1 MRYNSTILRQIIDLI
16 KIRDVNSCISR
27 YSGDW
32 HGRQYQSWDNL
43 LTLLSVH
50 IININSLRELETVL
64 KVNWAKLYH
73 LGIKAHKRSTIS
85 DGIRR
90 IDYRIYEKLFY
101 KTLERYQK
109 LTVNKRKK
117 FRFKNPLKL
126 IDSTVVNIGL
136 GVVDWGRYA
145 KSKGA
150 IKLHYEYDLNRDIPG
165 FITITDKDASDCRI
179 GKSNFRLKPDSIY
192 CFDRGYNDYKW
203 FYSFEDKGAYF
214 ITRLK
219 KDADYKVLGQHKQI
233 SGKDK
238 RVGLLYDLEINFK
251 GYIKDNNKKLR
262 LVGYIDQETKIEYQ
276 FLTNHFELDAYTVTQ
291 IYKARWN
298 IEIFFKWIKQNLKI
312 KTFLGMNTNAILS
325 QIWVAMIYFLCL
337 SFVKYQTKYKNT
349 LFYLHKIIKSVLFYR
364 RSLLEVLSLNYI
376 KQKEVQLSLFDP

>member
-16 KIRDVNSCISR
+16 RIRDFQASVSR
-27 YSGDW
+27 YRGDW
-32 HGRQYQSWDNL
+32 HGREYQSWDNL

-50 IININSLRELETVL
+50 IINIKSLRELETVL
-64 KVNWAKLYH
+64 GVNALKLYH
-73 LGIKAHKRSTIS
+73 LGMKAHKRSTIS

-90 IDYRIYEKLFY
+90 IDYRIYEKVFY
-101 KTLERYQK
+101 ETLERYQK
-109 LTVNKRKK
+109 LTADKRKK

-126 IDSTVVNIGL
+126 MDSTVVNIGL

-150 IKLHYEYDLNRDIPG
+150 IKLHYEYDLERDIPE
-165 FITITDKDASDCRI
+165 FITITDKDVNDCTIGKNDCRM
-179 GKSNFRLKPDSIY
+179 KPDSIY
-192 CFDRGYNDYKW
+192 CFDRGYNDYEW

-219 KDADYKVLGQHKQI
+219 ENADYKIIGQHKQI
-233 SGKDK
+233 SEKDK
-238 RVGLLYDLEINFK
+238 QKGLLYDLEIKLK
-251 GYIKDNNKKLR
+251 GYVKDNRKKLR
-262 LVGYIDQETKIEYQ
+262 LVGYVDLETKIEYQ
-276 FLTNHFELDAYTVTQ
+276 FLTNNFELDAYTVTQ

-312 KTFLGMNTNAILS
+312 KTFLGTNTNAILS
-325 QIWVAMIYFLCL
+325 QIWVAMLYFLCL

-349 LFYLHKIIKSVLFYR
+349 LFYLHKIIKATLFHS
-364 RSLLEVLSLNYI
+364 RSLLEALSINYI
-376 KQKEVQLSLFDP
+376 EQKEVQLSLFDP